1 MPCETS
7 GLYYRLCSKKIW
19 ISPEKRVSMLR
30 KTALVTGA
38 ATGIGRAIVVS
49 LAAGGYDVAI
59 NYSRSE
65 AEARETER
73 LAREAGAERTAL
85 IKADVSQ
92 EADVIAMIAEVE
104 RLFDGQLDLLVNN
117 AGVTSDV
124 PPAKF
129 DTMAVE
135 DFDRVFAV
143 NVRGTFLVCKHASR
157 LLKAMPQASIVN
169 TASIVGLRPGP
180 QPLPYSASKA
190 AIVSMTRT
198 LAGALGPTIRVNAVA
213 PGWLEG
219 DWMERTLGDN
229 YDKLMTR
236 RASQTPLKRN
246 ARVEDVGAA
255 VLTLAT
261 QLLFTSGQTVVVD
274 GGYSFV
280 S

>member
-1 MPCETS
+1 MADARP
-7 GLYYRLCSKKIW
+7 K
-19 ISPEKRVSMLR
+19 
-30 KTALVTGA
+30 ALVTGA
-38 ATGIGRAIVVS
+38 ATGIGRAIVES
-49 LAAGGYDVAI
+49 LAAGGFDVAV

-65 AEARETER
+65 DAARETER
-73 LAREAGAERTAL
+73 LAQAAGAQTAL
-85 IKADVSQ
+85 IRADVSN
-92 EADVIAMIAEVE
+92 EPDVEQMIDEVG
-104 RLFDGQLDLLVNN
+104 RAFSGRLDLLVNN
-117 AGVTSDV
+117 AGTTSDV

-129 DTMAVE
+129 DTMSVD

-143 NVRGTFLVCKHASR
+143 NVRGTFLVTKHATP
-157 LLKAMPQASIVN
+157 LLRARPSATIVN

-180 QPLPYSASKA
+180 QPLPYSSSKA
-190 AIVSMTRT
+190 AIISMTRT
-198 LAGALGPTIRVNAVA
+198 LAGALGPSIRVNAVA

-229 YDKLMTR
+229 YDRLMTR
-236 RASQTPLKRN
+236 RAQQTPLKRN

-261 QLLFTSGQTVVVD
+261 SLLFTTGQTVVID